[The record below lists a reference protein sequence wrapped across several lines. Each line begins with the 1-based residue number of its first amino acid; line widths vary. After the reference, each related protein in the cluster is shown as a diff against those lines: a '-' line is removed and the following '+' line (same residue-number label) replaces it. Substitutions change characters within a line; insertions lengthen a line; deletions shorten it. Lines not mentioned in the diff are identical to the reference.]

1 MGRPP
6 SRPKIYHIVHIDR
19 LPSIIADG
27 YLWCDAEVAR
37 RSSPGTTIGMDGIKR
52 RRLDELELRSHP
64 DLYVGDCVP
73 FYFCPRSVM
82 LYVLHKG
89 TNPDL
94 AYRGGQE
101 RIIHLEA
108 DLFQTVDW
116 ANRNQRRWAFTS
128 SNAGAYYFD
137 DFADLPSLS
146 ELDWEAIFANDWR
159 GLQDGKQAEFLLERS
174 CPWESI
180 ARIGTQSRRIYDQV
194 LMFVRSGTHRPNVQI
209 SLDWYY

>member
-82 LYVLHKG
+82 LYVLHNG
-89 TNPDL
+89 THRDL
-94 AYRGGQE
+94 GYRGGQE

-146 ELDWEAIFANDWR
+146 ELDWEAIFAIDWR

-209 SLDWYY
+209 RLDWYY